1 VVADLGLVK
10 SHVPYPT
17 GRLSSSFVLTFCR
30 PTVAAV
36 NEYAPGQQTDETS
49 VHAHQLVRNP
59 NHASAQIC
67 QVDLRRSGST
77 GHCGL
82 HHPCRWLGSVPMIP
96 RFAAYAVSLLA
107 VVFLIS
113 ACASRDEAV
122 VEESTAAPS
131 APMHGRPVYTPGAE
145 GMNASHQM
153 GGGGNGVTP
162 Y

>member
-1 VVADLGLVK
+1 
-10 SHVPYPT
+10 
-17 GRLSSSFVLTFCR
+17 
-30 PTVAAV
+30 
-36 NEYAPGQQTDETS
+36 
-49 VHAHQLVRNP
+49 
-59 NHASAQIC
+59 
-67 QVDLRRSGST
+67 
-77 GHCGL
+77 
-82 HHPCRWLGSVPMIP
+82 MIP

-113 ACASRDEAV
+113 ACASRDESV

-145 GMNASHQM
+145 GMSASHEM

>member
-1 VVADLGLVK
+1 
-10 SHVPYPT
+10 
-17 GRLSSSFVLTFCR
+17 
-30 PTVAAV
+30 
-36 NEYAPGQQTDETS
+36 
-49 VHAHQLVRNP
+49 
-59 NHASAQIC
+59 
-67 QVDLRRSGST
+67 
-77 GHCGL
+77 
-82 HHPCRWLGSVPMIP
+82 MIP

-145 GMNASHQM
+145 GMSASHE
-153 GGGGNGVTP
+153 GGGGGSGVTP